1 MIGSLSGILKEVS
14 LTEILVDVNGVGY
27 IVFIPMSTYD
37 KMPRQGEKVEILTYL
52 HVLDDDLRL
61 YGFATAQEKNLFK
74 MLISISGIGPKIG
87 LNVLSSI
94 SPSSFSSAIVNCD
107 MKTLGRISGIGKKTA
122 ERMVLELKGKI
133 SSVVPESAYPSKVP
147 DAAVKAVEDAVLA
160 LVQLGFKYDTASK
173 AVHELAKILPAEECS
188 SENLI
193 RNALKNLNS

>member
-94 SPSSFSSAIVNCD
+94 SPSSFSS
-107 MKTLGRISGIGKKTA
+107 G
-122 ERMVLELKGKI
+122 
-133 SSVVPESAYPSKVP
+133 
-147 DAAVKAVEDAVLA
+147 
-160 LVQLGFKYDTASK
+160 AS
-173 AVHELAKILPAEECS
+173 
-188 SENLI
+188 
-193 RNALKNLNS
+193 

>member
-37 KMPRQGEKVEILTYL
+37 KLPRQGEKIEILTYL

-61 YGFATAQEKNLFK
+61 YGFASTQEKSLFK

-94 SPSSFSSAIVNCD
+94 SPSSFCSAIVNCD
-107 MKTLGRISGIGKKTA
+107 MKMLGRISGIGKKTA
-122 ERMVLELKGKI
+122 ERMVLELKSKI
-133 SSVVPESAYPSKVP
+133 MTVVPESAYPTKVP
-147 DAAVKAVEDAVLA
+147 DAAVKAFEDAVLA
-160 LVQLGFKYDTASK
+160 LVQLGFKYDIASK
-173 AVHELAKILPAEECS
+173 AVHELGKTLPADECS

-193 RNALKNLNS
+193 RNALKSLNS